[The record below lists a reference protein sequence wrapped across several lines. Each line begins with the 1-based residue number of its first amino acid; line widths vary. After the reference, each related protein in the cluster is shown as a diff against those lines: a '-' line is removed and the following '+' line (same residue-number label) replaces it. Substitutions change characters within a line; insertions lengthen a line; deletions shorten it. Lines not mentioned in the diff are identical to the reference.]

1 MGNRNSGAQRIVNP
15 ANAIVNRLAEA
26 NPELGSAI
34 FAQQRRFQEIMQV
47 NTGASIKKKSLIV
60 CKVGDAF
67 SLRFRFDAVRDCSI
81 TVQQLAQELSPA
93 EIESVRP
100 ELPIGRMEA
109 KPGENQ
115 EFFDEKFIFL
125 PEELILTCR
134 RYKQIFG
141 IIVNIRA
148 EVSAGV
154 TLEERSYA
162 NVEVS
167 PSGSLLVP
175 VVRQTLFTG
184 KEVYALFGVFGDSSE
199 DLSGKE
205 CIICLTAD
213 KDTMILPCRHLAI
226 CHNCAVQVS
235 MEMKK
240 CPICRKKIASM
251 LNLRAVELTP
261 QNRTNP
267 SLLFLSLIHIS
278 EPTRPLY
285 ISYAVFCLKK
295 KKKKNNTNK
304 THQQG
309 QSNNH
314 VTAQTRINRHK
325 TYSAKGVQP

>member
-251 LNLRAVELTP
+251 LNLRAVESVSYTHLRAHET
-261 QNRTNP
+261 
-267 SLLFLSLIHIS
+267 SLHLVCRLLL
-278 EPTRPLY
+278 E
-285 ISYAVFCLKK
+285 KK
-295 KKKKNNTNK
+295 KKKKQYQQNSLTRPIKQSRDSSNTYK
-304 THQQG
+304 SPQDLFCQRCLAMTE
-309 QSNNH
+309 
-314 VTAQTRINRHK
+314 TE
-325 TYSAKGVQP
+325 